1 MKTVD
6 DSSTPGVATP
16 RAVLIGLALAVVVN
30 LFSVA
35 SNYLLGYVH
44 LTFAHIDLALL
55 IPFFLGVLGPNI
67 LVKAIRPSW
76 GLRDRELLFVFVLG
90 WIGFMVPTWGMS
102 NYVVSV
108 MASAEYYASP
118 ENQWRELF
126 FPYLPDWLIVTNE
139 QNANRNY
146 YWSLPGNAPIPWAAW
161 IIPSFWWLSFFAG
174 LLAVGICFVIL
185 MRRQWAEHERLSYP
199 IAQVPVV
206 LTETDDEAGAALPSI
221 MRNRLFIT
229 GAVITF
235 SVMLWNTA
243 SYWTQWTSFPVDANA
258 VVNIE
263 FGRAFPAHPVR
274 MNVLTFAFSYF
285 INVDILFSV
294 WLFQIINTLEQGVLA
309 RLGVVAASGTAVP
322 GGLVAVQFIGGMIAF
337 ALWGFWIARRHLG
350 TVWRHVRGRETNL
363 RDEDEF
369 VSYRAALVVGACG
382 MAYVVWWLH
391 AAGMSFPVIA
401 VFLTLLFLFY
411 FALCR
416 VMAES
421 GLVFLDLPINAH
433 QFTVGMLGSASL
445 SPQNL
450 TVLGLGSAFARN
462 WKTFTMIIPS
472 HVARMRSVMGVSGR
486 ALFLWCT
493 VAFALSAIAAIGF
506 SAYSGYRLGGA
517 ANYYHNIAGDPGFYN
532 LIVTWMQNST
542 TISGAE
548 VFFLVAGMA
557 MVTGMTIARYY
568 FSWWPI
574 SPIGFVVA
582 AGGPARNAFFP
593 VFLAWL
599 LKTILI
605 RIGGVR
611 LYQAVQPLMIGIMVG
626 YVLGSAVAILADYWY
641 FRGSIHELQF
651 F

>member
-1 MKTVD
+1 MKTVG
-6 DSSTPGVATP
+6 DSSNPGVATP

-30 LFSVA
+30 LFSLS

-44 LTFAHIDLALL
+44 LTFAHIDLGLL

-67 LVKAIRPSW
+67 LIKAVRPSW
-76 GLRDRELLFVFVLG
+76 GLRNKELLFVFVLG
-90 WIGFMVPTWGMS
+90 WVGFMVPTWGMS
-102 NYVVSV
+102 NYVVNM
-108 MASAEYYASP
+108 MATAEYYASP
-118 ENQWRELF
+118 ENQWRELV
-126 FPYLPDWLIVTNE
+126 FPYLPDWVIVTNE
-139 QNANRNY
+139 QNANRDY
-146 YWSLPGNAPIPWAAW
+146 YWGLSGHYPIPWAAW
-161 IIPSFWWLSFFAG
+161 IIPSFWWMSLFAG

-199 IAQVPVV
+199 LAQTPVV
-206 LTETDDEAGAALPSI
+206 MTETIGETDAILPSI
-221 MRNRLFIT
+221 MRSRMFIA
-229 GAVITF
+229 GAVVTF
-235 SVMLWNTA
+235 SIMLWNTA
-243 SYWTQWTSFPVDANA
+243 SYWTQWSSFPVDANT
-258 VVNIE
+258 VITLE
-263 FGRAFPAHPVR
+263 LGRSFPAHPIR

-294 WLFQIINTLEQGVLA
+294 WVFQIINTLEQGVLA
-309 RLGVVAASGTAVP
+309 RIGIFADSGTAVP

-337 ALWGFWIARRHLG
+337 ALWGFWIARRHLK
-350 TVWRHVRGRETNL
+350 TVWRHVLGHDTNL
-363 RDEDEF
+363 RDEDELI
-369 VSYRAALVVGACG
+369 SYRAALAIGVFG
-382 MAYVVWWLH
+382 MAYVVWWLN

-416 VMAES
+416 VLAES

-472 HVARMRSVMGVSGR
+472 HVARLQSVLGVSGR
-486 ALFLWCT
+486 VLFFWCVVT
-493 VAFALSAIAAIGF
+493 FALSTITAIGF

-517 ANYYHNIAGDPGFYN
+517 ANYYSNIAGDPGFYN
-532 LIVTWMQNST
+532 LIVSWMKNST
-542 TISGAE
+542 TISGTE
-548 VFFLVAGMA
+548 VFFLIAGML
-557 MVTGMTIARYY
+557 MVTGMSAARYL

-582 AGGPARNAFFP
+582 AGGPARNAFFS

-605 RIGGVR
+605 RIGGVS
-611 LYQAVQPLMIGIMVG
+611 LYQEVRPLMIGIMVG
-626 YVLGSAVAILADYWY
+626 YVLGAAVAILADVLY
-641 FRGSIHELQF
+641 FPGSIHELQLF
-651 F
+651 